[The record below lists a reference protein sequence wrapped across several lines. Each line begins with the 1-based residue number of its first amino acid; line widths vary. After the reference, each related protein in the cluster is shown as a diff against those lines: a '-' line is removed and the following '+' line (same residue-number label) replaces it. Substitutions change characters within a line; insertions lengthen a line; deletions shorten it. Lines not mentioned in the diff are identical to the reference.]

1 MGISSVASFF
11 VSRMDSKVDGYIED
25 KVNNGELS
33 SNKAANVL
41 GKTAIA
47 NAKLAYQEYLKVFES
62 DRFRALLPKGA
73 NAQRPLWASTS
84 TKNPSYPDTLYVD
97 HLIGPNTVNTLP
109 PKTLISFNDHGT
121 VEYSIEADISG
132 QEATLAALTETGIS
146 LTKVTDE
153 LENEGVAS
161 FSKAFHNLLDS
172 IEEKA
177 AKA

>member
-1 MGISSVASFF
+1 MGAYISGLEKRLASGKEIYGISSVASFF

-33 SNKAANVL
+33 SNKAASVL

-109 PKTLISFNDHGT
+109 PKTLIHSMITGLLST
-121 VEYSIEADISG
+121 
-132 QEATLAALTETGIS
+132 ALRLIS
-146 LTKVTDE
+146 LVKKPHW
-153 LENEGVAS
+153 LRWLKLAY
-161 FSKAFHNLLDS
+161 HLL
-172 IEEKA
+172 K
-177 AKA
+177 